1 MSPKSYYIKNIK
13 FFLLYI
19 ADLITGYYIINLFNI
34 NNILTWFIIFT
45 IYTIMNSLIILGIF
59 VIMKENKFINRV
71 KIILKRGE
79 K

>member
-19 ADLITGYYIINLFNI
+19 VDLIIGYYIINLFTI
-34 NNILTWFIIFT
+34 DSILIWFIIFA
-45 IYTIMNSLIILGIF
+45 IYTILNALIILGIF
-59 VIMKENKFINRV
+59 TIMKENKFINRV
-71 KIILKRGE
+71 KILVKRGA